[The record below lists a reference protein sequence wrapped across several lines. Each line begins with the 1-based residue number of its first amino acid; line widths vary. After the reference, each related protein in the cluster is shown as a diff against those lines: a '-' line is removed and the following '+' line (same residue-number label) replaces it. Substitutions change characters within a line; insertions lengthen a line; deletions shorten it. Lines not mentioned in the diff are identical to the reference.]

1 MAEVDFNI
9 DCWYAAG
16 CGLKTERCQKIC
28 PRYLEMNYMIV
39 NCGMPDATPYIKDL
53 TPRTDL
59 EMQSYQRLQEIK
71 DHIVD
76 YVEAGHDIFIVSKH
90 SFTGKTSWA
99 IKLMYRFFDRIWS
112 GNGFK
117 VRGYYLY
124 VPDFVEKLKSFKY
137 RDSSEYV
144 EIIRILE
151 DADIVIFDNITE
163 IPLNENAQG
172 VINSVIGKRLNAN
185 KSNIY
190 TGYTDDDVSNLGKN
204 IKRKLE
210 DVEIIKFDGPNRKNN
225 INRDDKRIKGE

>member
-9 DCWYAAG
+9 ECWYAAG
-16 CGLKTERCQKIC
+16 CGLKRERCQKIC

-76 YVEAGHDIFIVSKH
+76 YVEAGHDIFIVSNH

-99 IKLMYRFFDRIWS
+99 IKLMYRFFDQIWS
-112 GNGFK
+112 GNGFR
-117 VRGYYLY
+117 VRGYFLY
-124 VPDFVEKLKSFKY
+124 VPDFITKLKAFSYK
-137 RDSSEYV
+137 DTAEYK
-144 EIIRILE
+144 EIMQNLE
-151 DADIVIFDNITE
+151 NADLVIWDALTE
-163 IPLNENAQG
+163 TSLNEHEQG
-172 VINSVIGKRLNAN
+172 IINSILGKRFMKS

-190 TGYTDDDVSNLGKN
+190 TGSSNVDLSILG
-204 IKRKLE
+204 
-210 DVEIIKFDGPNRKNN
+210 NN
-225 INRDDKRIKGE
+225 IADKVGMAERILLDGKSRKKGMIK